1 MTSAVAQPPLGH
13 VLLRADAITKVYPG
27 VRALDQVS
35 LDVRAGEV
43 HAIVGENGAGKS
55 TLMTILAGTQVPDG
69 GHLFVD
75 DRPVEIPDRGAAE
88 RLGIS
93 IVFQELSLV
102 SNLSIADNVF
112 AARQP
117 VGFLNLVRQRELYA
131 RTQVVLDRFNLGLSA
146 RTLVGALPTA
156 SRQVV
161 EIAKALSFDARVL
174 ILDEPTSS
182 LTQNEAQ
189 RLFAVIRQLRAE
201 GMGIFYISHHLDEVF
216 DIADRISVLRDG
228 KHVGTLQTAET
239 NEAEIVRLM
248 VGREVQTLYGRPEQ
262 TGRDISTAPLLSARG
277 LQYGSMLR
285 DVSLSITPGE
295 IVGVAGLVGAGRTEL
310 GRALFGLLPLEGGSM
325 AIDGKPVELFSPADA
340 ISHGLAY
347 LPQERKEEGLFLM
360 MHLADNI
367 AAPNLHSLSRH
378 GFMQADAVRRLAADY
393 AKALNIRTPSLFA
406 RVSNLSG
413 GNQQKALISM
423 WLAQKPRL
431 LIVDEPTRGIDI
443 GAKAEIH
450 RLLRE
455 LAGNG
460 MAILMISSE
469 LPEIL
474 ALSHR
479 VLVMA
484 KGRITGHFT
493 SEEAQ
498 EEAIM
503 ACASGLAE
511 HLPAQPQSR

>member
-1 MTSAVAQPPLGH
+1 
-13 VLLRADAITKVYPG
+13 
-27 VRALDQVS
+27 
-35 LDVRAGEV
+35 
-43 HAIVGENGAGKS
+43 
-55 TLMTILAGTQVPDG
+55 
-69 GHLFVD
+69 
-75 DRPVEIPDRGAAE
+75 
-88 RLGIS
+88 
-93 IVFQELSLV
+93 
-102 SNLSIADNVF
+102 
-112 AARQP
+112 
-117 VGFLNLVRQRELYA
+117 
-131 RTQVVLDRFNLGLSA
+131 
-146 RTLVGALPTA
+146 
-156 SRQVV
+156 
-161 EIAKALSFDARVL
+161 
-174 ILDEPTSS
+174 
-182 LTQNEAQ
+182 
-189 RLFAVIRQLRAE
+189 
-201 GMGIFYISHHLDEVF
+201 
-216 DIADRISVLRDG
+216 
-228 KHVGTLQTAET
+228 
-239 NEAEIVRLM
+239 
-248 VGREVQTLYGRPEQ
+248 
-262 TGRDISTAPLLSARG
+262 
-277 LQYGSMLR
+277 MLR
-285 DVSLSITPGE
+285 DVSLSITSGE

-325 AIDGKPVELFSPADA
+325 AIDGRPVELLSPADA
-340 ISHGLAY
+340 IRHGLAY

-367 AAPNLHSLSRH
+367 AAPNLRSLSRH

-393 AKALNIRTPSLFA
+393 AKALHIRTPSLFA

-498 EEAIM
+498 EEPIM